1 VTDGREESHVQD
13 GKRLDFK
20 IGLTMLILALV
31 GLVLT
36 AATWSA
42 FSDTTDNDGNE
53 FQAGSVAI
61 SDNDG
66 GTRALLDLFASSPYA
81 APGATD
87 SGCIKVSFDG
97 DLASTVKVYGSI
109 GANALA
115 DDLNLKIIRG
125 TGNATNQS
133 CASGEFTEADATG
146 TTDEIY
152 SDTLAAFMAAH
163 TAYGDGLGLAAGGDS
178 TWSAGESVTYKF
190 QLSLPDPGAGVID
203 NAANSGTSTGH
214 STGNFSFTW
223 EARNQ

>member
-1 VTDGREESHVQD
+1 MQEA
-13 GKRLDFK
+13 KRIDLK
-20 IGLTMLILALV
+20 VGLSLLVLALMGV
-31 GLVLT
+31 VLT

-42 FSDTTDNDGNE
+42 FSDTTANTGNA

-66 GTRALLDLFASSPYA
+66 GTRSLFDLFASSPYA

-97 DLASTVKVYGSI
+97 DLNSNVKLYGSI
-109 GANALA
+109 GTNDLA

-125 TGNATNQS
+125 TGNATNQA
-133 CASGEFTEADATG
+133 CTASEFTEADPTG

-152 SDTLAAFMAAH
+152 SNTLAAFMSTH
-163 TAYGDGLGLAAGGDS
+163 GNFGNGLSLNAGGDS
-178 TWSAGESVTYKF
+178 TWSTGEAVTYKF
-190 QLSLPDPGAGVID
+190 QLTLPDPGANVVD
-203 NAANSGTSTGH
+203 NGANSGTGTGY